1 MNDYTNGFIETAK
14 KNGISEKEA
23 TNLLKAAA
31 QADPAIAEQMQAG
44 SGAPGAEQMAQ
55 GQPPLPGGEGD
66 SGIPPE
72 LEQLIN
78 SLPPEVLEQLLAEV
92 EQELQ
97 GGGDPAAQGAPPQ
110 GMPPEA
116 MQGGMPPEGMP
127 KQGSARDT
135 ILAKTAEYQE
145 GFVEAANYYGVDR
158 NTTVNLYK
166 QAMVEMENNPVDAS
180 LFVDSK
186 EKRAAH
192 FEGFVYQALNRG
204 FSQADAISTYE
215 NTFLK

>member
-1 MNDYTNGFIETAK
+1 MNDYTNGFIQTAK

-23 TNLLKAAA
+23 SELLKAAA
-31 QADPAIAEQMQAG
+31 AADPAVAQQMQAG

-55 GQPPLPGGEGD
+55 GQPPLPGAEGD

-78 SLPPEVLEQLLAEV
+78 SLPPEVLQQLLAEV

-97 GGGDPAAQGAPPQ
+97 GGGDPSQ
-110 GMPPEA
+110 
-116 MQGGMPPEGMP
+116 QGGLPPEGMP
-127 KQGSARDT
+127 KQGSEL
-135 ILAKTAEYQE
+135 ILAKTAAYQE
-145 GFVEAANYYGVDR
+145 GFLEAANYYGVSQAE
-158 NTTVNLYK
+158 TVNIYK
-166 QAMVEMENNPVDAS
+166 QAMADMEKNPVDAS
-180 LFVDSK
+180 LMVDSK

-192 FEGFVYQALNRG
+192 FEGFFHQALSRG
-204 FSQADAISTYE
+204 FTQKDAIDTYE